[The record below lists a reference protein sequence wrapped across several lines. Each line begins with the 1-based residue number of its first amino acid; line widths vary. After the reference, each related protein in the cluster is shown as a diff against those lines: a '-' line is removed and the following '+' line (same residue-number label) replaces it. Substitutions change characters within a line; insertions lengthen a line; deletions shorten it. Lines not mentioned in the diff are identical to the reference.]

1 MAVPLV
7 SLPIRKTLTQAVKKE
22 IEASGEPMYSDTAA
36 TLGLSPEYPSK
47 PPSVYETWAMQAKR
61 TKHVEWWNDTWESTA
76 KYTPTGQP
84 IDGLIT
90 YVPISSKWYGH

>member
-1 MAVPLV
+1 
-7 SLPIRKTLTQAVKKE
+7 
-22 IEASGEPMYSDTAA
+22 
-36 TLGLSPEYPSK
+36 
-47 PPSVYETWAMQAKR
+47 MQAKR